1 MLVRRHVVCGRTAAS
16 SDELTRLGTDKRLFH
31 AGIQSPGQL
40 TARRLLRWDRECRA
54 SGDFLRVE
62 QSGEVL
68 GNRTTQLP
76 FQKKLRS
83 GGGHAE
89 ICRAWRTGY
98 NRCLRVSK
106 AFMQSG
112 CEVTRSRGGRPG
124 WTFHR
129 PGCWRRIS
137 GHRGSYGEITNREPL
152 TWIGESFSGRLGL
165 RELPAE

>member
-1 MLVRRHVVCGRTAAS
+1 MSFVVEQQPLPTSPLGR
-16 SDELTRLGTDKRLFH
+16 ELINDPSALESNVLGH
-31 AGIQSPGQL
+31 L
-40 TARRLLRWDRECRA
+40 TARRLLRWDHDCRA
-54 SGDFLRVE
+54 GSDLQRVE

-165 RELPAE
+165 RESPAE